1 MSAPDAPGAEGPP
14 RPGGM
19 DAPRPG
25 GMDAPRPGGMDAPRP
40 GAEGAAWPDIGH
52 TYDVAAEHYAAT
64 FAGEL
69 DGKPFDRGLLD
80 RYAAA
85 LAGRGEAWDVGCG
98 AAGHLTRYLADRGVA
113 ASGADISP
121 GSVAVARRCQP
132 GLTFRVA
139 DMCGLPAGAAS
150 LAGIVAF
157 YSMIHLPRPRI
168 PAALAE
174 FRRVLAPGGALL
186 AAMHGGTGETGSD
199 AAFGFPVP
207 VRATLVSPGEIAA
220 MAQAAGF
227 RIRERR

>member
-1 MSAPDAPGAEGPP
+1 MSTP
-14 RPGGM
+14 
-19 DAPRPG
+19 
-25 GMDAPRPGGMDAPRP
+25 
-40 GAEGAAWPDIGH
+40 WPDIAH

-64 FAGEL
+64 FAAEL

-85 LAGRGEAWDVGCG
+85 LAGHGEVWDLGSG
-98 AAGHLTRYLADRGVA
+98 AAGHLTRYLADRGVT

-121 GSVAVARRCQP
+121 GSVAVARQCQP

-139 DMCGLPAGAAS
+139 DMCELPAGTAS

-157 YSMIHLPRPRI
+157 YSMIHLPRVRI
-168 PAALAE
+168 PVALAE

-199 AAFGFPVP
+199 AAFGLPVQ
-207 VRATLVSPGEIAA
+207 VRATLVVLDEISAMAESAGLTVRERHERAPYPGEYPSPRLYLWAEVPLP
-220 MAQAAGF
+220 G
-227 RIRERR
+227 

>member
-1 MSAPDAPGAEGPP
+1 MSTP
-14 RPGGM
+14 
-19 DAPRPG
+19 
-25 GMDAPRPGGMDAPRP
+25 
-40 GAEGAAWPDIGH
+40 WPDIGH

-69 DGKPFDRGLLD
+69 DGKPFDRDLLD

-85 LAGRGEAWDVGCG
+85 VAGRGAVWDVGCG
-98 AAGHLTRYLADRGVA
+98 AAGHVTRYLADRGAA

-139 DMCGLPAGAAS
+139 DMCGLPAGDAS

-157 YSMIHLPRPRI
+157 YSMIHLPRTRI

-174 FRRVLAPGGALL
+174 FRRVLRPGGALL
-186 AAMHGGTGETGSD
+186 IAMHGGAGEIGSD
-199 AAFGFPVP
+199 EAFGLPVP
-207 VRATLVSPGEIAA
+207 VRATLVSAGEIAA
-220 MAQAAGF
+220 MAESAGLE
-227 RIRERR
+227 ILERHERAPYQGEYPSQRVYLWAEVPLAR

>member
-1 MSAPDAPGAEGPP
+1 VSEP
-14 RPGGM
+14 
-19 DAPRPG
+19 
-25 GMDAPRPGGMDAPRP
+25 
-40 GAEGAAWPDIGH
+40 WPDIGH

-69 DGKPFDRGLLD
+69 GGKAFDRDLLD

-85 LAGRGEAWDVGCG
+85 LAGRGEVWDVGCG

-113 ASGADISP
+113 ASGADLSP

-139 DMCGLPAGAAS
+139 DMCDLPADDGS

-168 PAALAE
+168 PVALAE
-174 FRRVLAPGGALL
+174 FRRALTPGGSLL
-186 AAMHGGTGETGSD
+186 AAMHGGTGEIGSD
-199 AAFGFPVP
+199 AAFGFPVQ
-207 VRATLVSPGEIAA
+207 VRATLVLPDEIAGMAESAGFAVRERHERAPYPGEYPSQRLYLRAEA
-220 MAQAAGF
+220 PLA
-227 RIRERR
+227 R